1 MFENTNDDIDFYIWI
16 YKHSILNISFEMF
29 RNKKINYKEY
39 NDIYNKNYFDLIK
52 LHNVLIKA

>member
-1 MFENTNDDIDFYIWI
+1 MFENTNDDIDYYIWI
-16 YKHSILNISFEMF
+16 YKHSILNKSFEMF